1 MTVFVCPVDS
11 NSRIDIFFF
20 FSSQV
25 ASDPR
30 FRLEEKLRDAGLMT
44 SDYARVAMNRV
55 KPLHPP
61 RPDLNS
67 TVFKLDE

>member
-1 MTVFVCPVDS
+1 M
-11 NSRIDIFFF
+11 
-20 FSSQV
+20 